1 MFGWILWT
9 VQATEKCSQ
18 RQMASG
24 LQCPLLAALAL
35 QDTHAGKGSMPHH
48 GSASLAL
55 GARPTT
61 NSHCSEKGL
70 LQLHTQD
77 IACCQVP
84 GPGNAAEVA
93 NTSTGKETT
102 EQMLNAARAVGH
114 TGRRRQEV

>member
-1 MFGWILWT
+1 M
-9 VQATEKCSQ
+9 
-18 RQMASG
+18 
-24 LQCPLLAALAL
+24 LAR
-35 QDTHAGKGSMPHH
+35 GSLPHH

-61 NSHCSEKGL
+61 NSHCTEKSL
-70 LQLHTQD
+70 LQLHIQV

-102 EQMLNAARAVGH
+102 EQMLSAPEQLDTLLRWTGQEEARGLREHLLFLGKECSAE
-114 TGRRRQEV
+114 TFASCQEGNTQL